1 MTEVIEL
8 KKYIEFNKERF
19 VSKLVHDSA
28 KARVALFSLEK
39 GQELTPHTSSSE
51 VLFHVLEGKGKV
63 LMGSEEINV
72 QAGQMVFCPS
82 ETPHGLKAEERYVVL
97 AVIAPRPS

>member
-8 KKYIEFNKERF
+8 KKYIEFSKERF

-39 GQELTPHTSSSE
+39 GQELAPHTSTSE
-51 VLFHVLEGKGKV
+51 VLFQVLEGEGKV
-63 LMGSEEINV
+63 IIGSEEISV
-72 QAGQMVFCPS
+72 KAGQMVFCPS
-82 ETPHGLKAEERYVVL
+82 EAPHGLKAKGRFVVL

>member
-8 KKYIEFNKERF
+8 KKYIEFNKQRY

-39 GQELTPHTSSSE
+39 GQELPNHTSTSE
-51 VLFHVLEGKGKV
+51 VLFQVLEGKGKAV
-63 LMGSEEINV
+63 IGAEEISMK
-72 QAGQMVFCPS
+72 AGQMVFCPAKA
-82 ETPHGLKAEERYVVL
+82 PHGLKAEERFVVL
-97 AVIAPRPS
+97 AVIAPRPD

>member
-8 KKYIEFNKERF
+8 KKYIEFSKERF

-39 GQELTPHTSSSE
+39 GQELSPHTSSSA
-51 VLFHVLEGKGKV
+51 VLFHVLVGEGKIIIC
-63 LMGSEEINV
+63 SEEISV
-72 QAGQMVFCPS
+72 KAGQMVFCPS
-82 ETPHGLKAEERYVVL
+82 EVPHGLSVSMR
-97 AVIAPRPS
+97 SS

>member
-1 MTEVIEL
+1 MTEIIEL
-8 KKYIEFNKERF
+8 KNYIEFKKDRF

-39 GQELTPHTSSSE
+39 GQELLPHTSSSE
-51 VLFHVLEGKGKV
+51 VLFQVLEGQGKV
-63 LMGSEEINV
+63 VIGTEEISV
-72 QAGQMVFCPS
+72 KSGQMVFCPS
-82 ETPHGLKAEERYVVL
+82 EAPHGLKADERFVVL

>member
-39 GQELTPHTSSSE
+39 GQELAPHTSSSE
-51 VLFHVLEGKGKV
+51 VLFHVLEGEGKV
-63 LMGSEEINV
+63 IIGSEEISV
-72 QAGQMVFCPS
+72 KAGQMVFCPS
-82 ETPHGLKAEERYVVL
+82 EAPHGLKAEGRFVVL